1 VWPIEHGALQRLQID
16 WHWPTYEGGEL
27 VTPDLKALRAELEAL
42 LASWEYAFAMGHGCS
57 VGDHPQHR
65 AVRERVADLRAR
77 IAEHTP

>member
-1 VWPIEHGALQRLQID
+1 MEPGKPNTNHGSD
-16 WHWPTYEGGEL
+16 L
-27 VTPDLKALRAELEAL
+27 VTPDLDALRAELKAL

-65 AVRERVADLRAR
+65 AVRQRAADLRAR